1 MTLLQ
6 SFGVMNST
14 AFAKITKKHDKHI
27 RTRFTMRLAPLLKDM
42 EFEKQTRLVPMIS
55 TAEVRIVA
63 ALSARKVF
71 CAFSD
76 VFLRLILSFPE
87 GMIDIV
93 VLMYC

>member
-1 MTLLQ
+1 MKGGRSAVGAVELLRKAFREFYRSMTLLQ

-55 TAEVRIVA
+55 TAEVR
-63 ALSARKVF
+63 ALSAL
-71 CAFSD
+71 CA
-76 VFLRLILSFPE
+76 
-87 GMIDIV
+87 G
-93 VLMYC
+93 